1 MSIASNTSNVYQFQ
15 KENILP
21 ASDPR
26 SPFHVGLPSFESKP
40 IDDLV
45 DYFKYW
51 KLFVKALIA
60 YFKEIAL
67 VKEFEANLSY
77 QLISSVQFPG
87 CKDLPK
93 VVLQEINNHQSPS
106 PGGTPTKEVKRNLS
120 SNSLN
125 TLNST
130 PSGLTTVP
138 TNSTVST
145 TNLLDKRPGLF
156 KSKSNTTFMKS
167 QGVSHKKSAS
177 INGSTTKTSGVQY
190 TNDIKVPVNFFPE
203 ASMFKGFPALM
214 ISQHHTSYLTCTKLH
229 RDLTTKF
236 IPRLETL
243 HKQLSGKIKEIRASL
258 KNESFANP
266 QLAMEV
272 SETGKI
278 LNKYMVSVCRYN
290 EAKPV
295 LKKKVVLEDDKFE
308 DDEETGVLDDP
319 FLLKLKLDYQ
329 LKNQLILEGYIFA
342 LYSNL
347 QNIARD
353 LLVHVFKEL
362 NWVVDKFG
370 KLQLNQEFYQYLK
383 TKISMSA
390 QFEWDHFISM
400 NPNFLNTYKATPVQP
415 KHELRSYKSIVIP
428 YANSIHNKCIRF
440 GVLYKKSK
448 ILKSYNRHYY
458 VLTCNYLHEFRFDN
472 EEKENKDGKKNVS
485 LLKNN
490 KKEKVGGFIGHD
502 DEPIKSYNLNDYM
515 VQCKDEKSLK
525 FQLVK
530 SSNEQRKFTFR
541 CLNETEYAYWL
552 DDLRELLRFGC
563 KHLSRF
569 HDVAT
574 KIQLK
579 EDETAKLKELKQREK
594 FALAAASKSV
604 TLLEASKIR
613 PPSQNVEMVHTPKP
627 TRDINK
633 LQLHLGSSTSSLTE
647 TGPGFNGVFTPRVK
661 TPSGGIL
668 GNPFDQNFFNPIPS
682 SGSGTNIS
690 SPLHSPNLS
699 PRESVLNLAVANQ
712 LHQHQHDN
720 YIKMQDEFFRQ
731 QQELLSYKMKEL
743 EETRRTEDSTSPL
756 VGAVHSN
763 SSTES
768 MGSLLLT
775 NGQPSAA
782 AAFMEAN
789 RNLISNQMN
798 KPVRFSIS
806 QDNDES
812 EENSELPTRESS
824 VPTVLISTDH

>member
-125 TLNST
+125 T
-130 PSGLTTVP
+130 
-138 TNSTVST
+138 TVST
-145 TNLLDKRPGLF
+145 TNSSDKRPGLF

-295 LKKKVVLEDDKFE
+295 LKKKVFE

-342 LYSNL
+342 SYSNL

-472 EEKENKDGKKNVS
+472 EEKENKDGKKN
-485 LLKNN
+485 
-490 KKEKVGGFIGHD
+490 KEKVGGFIGHD

-579 EDETAKLKELKQREK
+579 EDETAKSKELKQREK
-594 FALAAASKSV
+594 FALAAASKS
-604 TLLEASKIR
+604 
-613 PPSQNVEMVHTPKP
+613 
-627 TRDINK
+627 
-633 LQLHLGSSTSSLTE
+633 